1 MFNLKDLSDNELM
14 KLFREE
20 KDKGTQLGWD
30 AFNEIYSRYY
40 DFMYTLCQKRFHD
53 SAEAEMMFI
62 RTWDA
67 VKKRPTYNRQKH
79 NTMFATWLAG
89 IAKNVACD
97 VDNQRIH
104 GDILVEEAIGI
115 EADVHDF
122 DEEKIPERE
131 DIELMSDG
139 LNALPE
145 REKEI
150 MLTYM
155 EYDTG
160 NGQYLPRNI
169 IKTLCDK
176 FKTTSPNLR
185 KIKERSLK
193 FLKQYVE
200 SHR

>member
-1 MFNLKDLSDNELM
+1 MSNVLKKVVGGVYDELYYQYAN
-14 KLFREE
+14 KSTWKERL
-20 KDKGTQLGWD
+20 
-30 AFNEIYSRYY
+30 EIARRS
-40 DFMYTLCQKRFHD
+40 KKAI
-53 SAEAEMMFI
+53 AEAE
-62 RTWDA
+62 
-67 VKKRPTYNRQKH
+67 KKRKEKE
-79 NTMFATWLAG
+79 A
-89 IAKNVACD
+89 AKAK
-97 VDNQRIH
+97 
-104 GDILVEEAIGI
+104 EEA
-115 EADVHDF
+115 EKKPEEQKQEVK
-122 DEEKIPERE
+122 DEKSETTTAEKVSGEVVDGTTNQEVKQDEDKIPERK

-200 SHR
+200 SRR

>member
-1 MFNLKDLSDNELM
+1 MFNLKNLSDDELM
-14 KLFREE
+14 KLYREE
-20 KDKGTQLGWD
+20 KDKGTQQARD
-30 AFNEIYSRYY
+30 AFNEIYSRYRL
-40 DFMYTLCQKRFHD
+40 FMFTLCKTRFHD
-53 SAEAEMMFI
+53 SAEAEVMFE
-62 RTWDA
+62 RTWEA
-67 VKKRPTYNRQKH
+67 VWKRPTYNRQKH
-79 NTMFATWLAG
+79 NTKFATWLAG
-89 IAKNVACD
+89 IAKNVAYD

-104 GDILVEEAIGI
+104 GDISVDDAIGLH
-115 EADVHDF
+115 ADVHDF
-122 DEEKIPERE
+122 DDEKIPERK
-131 DIELMSDG
+131 DVELMSDG
-139 LNALPE
+139 LSALPV